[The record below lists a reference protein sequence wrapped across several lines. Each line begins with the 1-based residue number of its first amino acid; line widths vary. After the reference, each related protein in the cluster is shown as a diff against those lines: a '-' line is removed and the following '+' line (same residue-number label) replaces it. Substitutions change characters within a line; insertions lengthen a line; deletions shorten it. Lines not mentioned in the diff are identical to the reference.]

1 MSALLTT
8 TILHYSFFIIH
19 YSSKPNG
26 APTMVVG
33 GWLADTAQ
41 PVPTVST
48 TFRGKLS
55 DLLTKFYIDIN
66 QGIIKRT
73 FKNIGHI
80 GQKMPLNP
88 YKL

>member
-8 TILHYSFFIIH
+8 TILHHLLFI
-19 YSSKPNG
+19 KTKGRPMG